1 MVPRERPTNV
11 GTALMVPMF
20 FWPSRVATAE
30 VVGGV
35 MLGVVVYFTTMTALG
50 GPHVKR
56 IVAVLTGNR

>member
-1 MVPRERPTNV
+1 
-11 GTALMVPMF
+11 MVPMF